1 MTLSI
6 SLPTMNG
13 SVPLPL
19 HAPDGFFSLPVA
31 IAGYALAALFIGIA
45 IRQTNRSL
53 NERMVP
59 MMGVMA
65 AFIFAAQML
74 NFPVVGG
81 TSGHLVGG
89 ALAAIVLGP
98 WAAILV
104 MTAVVGLQ
112 ALLFQ
117 DGGLVVLGINLLNM
131 SIVSVLAGYG
141 AYWVSKKLGASYKQM
156 MIGGFIAAWLSV
168 VVSAISTALMLGMSG
183 TTPLAL
189 ALPAMAGVH
198 MLIGIGE
205 GLITVFALSFIRAAR
220 PALLPIPSPM
230 PVHREHFGNVSA
242 GSVEPRKESAA
253 PSSVRSMGVRW
264 WVLGYVIAVAVTLLA
279 PLASGSPDGLERVAE
294 DAGFIER
301 AQDAPYSI
309 IADYVVPGIQNEG
322 LATILAGII
331 GVTIIYALVAG
342 SMYGLYT
349 LYRRRATLAHE

>member
-6 SLPTMNG
+6 SLPFLG
-13 SVPLPL
+13 DSLPLPL

-31 IAGYALAALFIGIA
+31 IAGYVAAAVFIGIA
-45 IRQTNRSL
+45 IRQTNKNI
-53 NERMVP
+53 NERIVP

-74 NFPVVGG
+74 NFPVAGG
-81 TSGHLVGG
+81 TSGHLIGG
-89 ALAAIVLGP
+89 ALAAIILGP

-131 SIVSVLAGYG
+131 SIMSVLAGYG
-141 AYWVSKKLGASYKQM
+141 AYWVFRKLGTSFKHL
-156 MIGGFIAAWLSV
+156 MIGGFIAAWVSV
-168 VVSAISTALMLGMSG
+168 VIAAASTALMLGMSG

-189 ALPAMAGVH
+189 ALPAMTGVH

-205 GLITVFALSFIRAAR
+205 GLITVFALSFIHAAR
-220 PALLPIPSPM
+220 PALLQAPAK
-230 PVHREHFGNVSA
+230 SA
-242 GSVEPRKESAA
+242 DSHTGMETGETAE
-253 PSSVRSMGVRW
+253 RSFGVRW
-264 WVLGYVIAVAVTLLA
+264 WVLGYIVAVAVTLLA

-294 DAGFIER
+294 DSGFIER
-301 AQDAPYSI
+301 AQGAPYAI
-309 IADYVVPGIQNEG
+309 IADYVVPGIQNEA

-331 GVTIIYALVAG
+331 GVTVVYVMVVG
-342 SMYGLYT
+342 SLYGLFT
-349 LYRRRATLAHE
+349 LYRHRRRASLAHE

>member
-6 SLPTMNG
+6 NLPILDG

-31 IAGYALAALFIGIA
+31 IAGYVLAAVFIGIA
-45 IRQTNRSL
+45 IRQTNKSL
-53 NERMVP
+53 NERIVP

-74 NFPVVGG
+74 NFPVAGG

-117 DGGLVVLGINLLNM
+117 DGGLVVLGINLVNM
-131 SIVSVLAGYG
+131 SIVSVLSGYG
-141 AYWVSKKLGASYKQM
+141 AYWVSRKLGTTFKHLL
-156 MIGGFIAAWLSV
+156 IGGFIAAWLSV
-168 VVSAISTALMLGMSG
+168 VASAITTALFLGASG

-189 ALPAMAGVH
+189 ALPAMIGVH

-205 GLITVFALSFIRAAR
+205 ALITVFALSFIRAAR
-220 PALLPIPSPM
+220 PALLEMPARSP
-230 PVHREHFGNVSA
+230 V
-242 GSVEPRKESAA
+242 ESAVA
-253 PSSVRSMGVRW
+253 QPASSGEEGSGARW
-264 WVLGYVIAVAVTLLA
+264 WVVGYFVAVAVTLLA

-294 DAGFIER
+294 DSGFIER
-301 AQDAPYSI
+301 AQDAPYAI

-322 LATILAGII
+322 VATILAGII

-342 SMYGLYT
+342 AMYGLYS
-349 LYRRRATLAHE
+349 LYRRRSSLAHE

>member
-6 SLPTMNG
+6 SLPFLG
-13 SVPLPL
+13 DSLPLPL

-31 IAGYALAALFIGIA
+31 VAGYVAAAVFIGIA
-45 IRQTNRSL
+45 IRQTNKNI
-53 NERMVP
+53 NERIVP

-74 NFPVVGG
+74 NFPVAGG
-81 TSGHLVGG
+81 TSGHLIGG
-89 ALAAIVLGP
+89 ALAAIILGP

-131 SIVSVLAGYG
+131 SIMSVLAGYG
-141 AYWVSKKLGASYKQM
+141 AYWVFRKLGTSFKHL
-156 MIGGFIAAWLSV
+156 MIGGFIAAWVSV
-168 VVSAISTALMLGMSG
+168 VIAAASTALMLGMSG

-189 ALPAMAGVH
+189 ALPAMTGVH

-205 GLITVFALSFIRAAR
+205 GLITVFALSFIHAAR
-220 PALLPIPSPM
+220 PALLQAPAK
-230 PVHREHFGNVSA
+230 SA
-242 GSVEPRKESAA
+242 DSHTGMETGETAE
-253 PSSVRSMGVRW
+253 RSFGVRW
-264 WVLGYVIAVAVTLLA
+264 WVLGYIVAVAVTLLA

-294 DAGFIER
+294 DSGFIER
-301 AQDAPYSI
+301 AQGAPYAI
-309 IADYVVPGIQNEG
+309 IADYVVPGIQNEA

-331 GVTIIYALVAG
+331 GVTVVYVMVAG
-342 SMYGLYT
+342 SLYGLFT
-349 LYRRRATLAHE
+349 LYRHRRRASLAHE

>member
-6 SLPTMNG
+6 SLPFLG
-13 SVPLPL
+13 DSLPLPL

-31 IAGYALAALFIGIA
+31 VAGYVAAAVFIGIA
-45 IRQTNRSL
+45 IRQTNKNI
-53 NERMVP
+53 NERIVP

-74 NFPVVGG
+74 NFPVAGG
-81 TSGHLVGG
+81 TSGHLIGG
-89 ALAAIVLGP
+89 ALAAIILGP

-131 SIVSVLAGYG
+131 SIMSVLAGYG
-141 AYWVSKKLGASYKQM
+141 AYWVFRKLGTSFKHL
-156 MIGGFIAAWLSV
+156 MIGGFIAAWVSV
-168 VVSAISTALMLGMSG
+168 VIAAASTALMLGMSG

-189 ALPAMAGVH
+189 ALPAMTGVH

-205 GLITVFALSFIRAAR
+205 GLITVFALSFIHAAR
-220 PALLPIPSPM
+220 PALLQAPAK
-230 PVHREHFGNVSA
+230 SA
-242 GSVEPRKESAA
+242 ESHARMETGETA
-253 PSSVRSMGVRW
+253 ERSFGVRW
-264 WVLGYVIAVAVTLLA
+264 WALGYIVAVAVTLLA

-294 DAGFIER
+294 DSGFIER
-301 AQDAPYSI
+301 AQGAPYAI
-309 IADYVVPGIQNEG
+309 IADYVVPGIQNEA

-331 GVTIIYALVAG
+331 GVTVVYVMVAG
-342 SMYGLYT
+342 SLYGLFT
-349 LYRRRATLAHE
+349 LYRHRRRASLAHE

>member
-6 SLPTMNG
+6 NLPLIDGNA
-13 SVPLPL
+13 PLPL

-31 IAGYALAALFIGIA
+31 IAGYVLAALFIGIA
-45 IRQTNRSL
+45 IRQTNKSL
-53 NERMVP
+53 NERIVP

-74 NFPVVGG
+74 NFPVAGG

-141 AYWVSKKLGASYKQM
+141 AYWVSRKLGTTFKHLL
-156 MIGGFIAAWLSV
+156 IGAFIAAWLSV
-168 VVSAISTALMLGMSG
+168 VFSAATTALMLGMSG

-189 ALPAMAGVH
+189 ALPAMIGVH

-205 GLITVFALSFIRAAR
+205 ALITVFALSFIRAAR
-220 PALLPIPSPM
+220 PALLEVPA
-230 PVHREHFGNVSA
+230 EGA
-242 GSVEPRKESAA
+242 VEVVTARAVPAEGR
-253 PSSVRSMGVRW
+253 MGARW
-264 WVLGYVIAVAVTLLA
+264 WVVGYIVAVAVTLLA

-301 AQDAPYSI
+301 AQDAPYAI

-322 LATILAGII
+322 LATILAGVI

-342 SMYGLYT
+342 AMYGLYT
-349 LYRRRATLAHE
+349 LYRRRSTTLAHE

>member
-6 SLPTMNG
+6 SLPIIG
-13 SVPLPL
+13 SSMPLPL

-31 IAGYALAALFIGIA
+31 IAGYVLAALFIGIA
-45 IRQTNRSL
+45 IRQTNKNL
-53 NERMVP
+53 NERIVP

-74 NFPVVGG
+74 NFPVAGG

-131 SIVSVLAGYG
+131 SIVSVLAGYA
-141 AYWVSKKLGASYKQM
+141 AYWVSRKLGTTFKHL

-168 VVSAISTALMLGMSG
+168 VGSAATTALMLGISG

-189 ALPAMAGVH
+189 ALPAMIGVH

-205 GLITVFALSFIRAAR
+205 ALITVFALSFIRAAR
-220 PALLPIPSPM
+220 PALLQM
-230 PVHREHFGNVSA
+230 PDRETVLSK
-242 GSVEPRKESAA
+242 PAA
-253 PSSVRSMGVRW
+253 QLASTGGGMGIRW
-264 WVLGYVIAVAVTLLA
+264 WIVGYIIAVAVTLLA

-301 AQDAPYSI
+301 AQDAPYAI

-322 LATILAGII
+322 IATILAGII
-331 GVTIIYALVAG
+331 GVTIVYALVAG
-342 SMYGLYT
+342 AMYGLYT
-349 LYRRRATLAHE
+349 LYRRRSTTLAHE

>member
-6 SLPTMNG
+6 NLPIVDG
-13 SVPLPL
+13 SIPLPL

-31 IAGYALAALFIGIA
+31 IAGYALAAVFIGIA
-45 IRQTNRSL
+45 IRQTNKNL
-53 NERMVP
+53 NERIVP

-65 AFIFAAQML
+65 AFIFAAEMI
-74 NFPVVGG
+74 NFPVAGG

-141 AYWVSKKLGASYKQM
+141 AYWVSGKLGASYKQM
-156 MIGGFIAAWLSV
+156 MIGGFVAAWLSV
-168 VVSAISTALMLGMSG
+168 VVSATSTALMLGASG

-189 ALPAMAGVH
+189 ALPAMVGVH
-198 MLIGIGE
+198 MLIGVGE
-205 GLITVFALSFIRAAR
+205 GLITVFALSFIRTAR
-220 PALLPIPSPM
+220 PALLEA
-230 PVHREHFGNVSA
+230 HT
-242 GSVEPRKESAA
+242 AA
-253 PSSVRSMGVRW
+253 PAGGSTGSPQTATGSLQAAAGDGGMNIRW
-264 WVLGYVIAVAVTLLA
+264 WVVGYVIAVAVTLLA

-301 AQDAPYSI
+301 AQDAPYAI

-322 LATILAGII
+322 LATILAGVI

-349 LYRRRATLAHE
+349 LYRRRSATLVHE